1 MLHST
6 AMLGP
11 SHPDASGKVATCV
24 RVATTGVRVATCVRV
39 ELGLPP
45 GSAGPVR
52 STRSRSE
59 INAPAC
65 RPHGGPA
72 LRARV
77 PSALLVAF
85 EKVNGSLDLAGPSR
99 YVDHVPVRIKCGC
112 CKQAWFFDFVWD
124 LCHRIELGLDR
135 WAAFAGSPA
144 RRYVLDVLQ
153 TQLPALLAGVTL
165 PCVVPLVLAWPEC
178 FN

>member
-1 MLHST
+1 M
-6 AMLGP
+6 
-11 SHPDASGKVATCV
+11 
-24 RVATTGVRVATCVRV
+24 
-39 ELGLPP
+39 
-45 GSAGPVR
+45 
-52 STRSRSE
+52 
-59 INAPAC
+59 
-65 RPHGGPA
+65 
-72 LRARV
+72 

-165 PCVVPLVLAWPEC
+165 PCVVPLVLGGRSALIDQRGVATVRRAGPGTAGEGMKRP
-178 FN
+178 